1 MNKQTKSLTEPKK
14 VGNLANLSSSELL
27 SLRET
32 MNQTEAQEWVKRY
45 RKKAM
50 EDGKREAWNWWR
62 DTLEDIAKR
71 RGQEA
76 AEDLRTRMNSLK
88 EQND

>member
-1 MNKQTKSLTEPKK
+1 MKPQTESLTEPKK

-32 MNQTEAQEWVKRY
+32 MNQTEAKEWIWRY
-45 RKKAM
+45 KKKTL
-50 EDGKREAWNWWR
+50 ELGKKEAFYWWR
-62 DTLEDIAKR
+62 NTLDDIAKR
-71 RGQEA
+71 RGPQA

>member
-1 MNKQTKSLTEPKK
+1 MPKQTKSLTEPKK

-32 MNQTEAQEWVKRY
+32 MSQTEAQEWVKRY

-71 RGQEA
+71 RGQQA
-76 AEDLRTRMNSLK
+76 ADELRNRMNLLK
-88 EQND
+88 DTK

>member
-1 MNKQTKSLTEPKK
+1 MS
-14 VGNLANLSSSELL
+14 
-27 SLRET
+27 
-32 MNQTEAQEWVKRY
+32 QTEAQEWVKRY

-71 RGQEA
+71 RGQQA
-76 AEDLRTRMNSLK
+76 ADELRNRMNLLK
-88 EQND
+88 DTK

>member
-76 AEDLRTRMNSLK
+76 ADELRNRMNLLK
-88 EQND
+88 DTK

>member
-1 MNKQTKSLTEPKK
+1 MTKQTKSLTEPKK

-32 MNQTEAQEWVKRY
+32 MSQTEAQEWVKRY

-71 RGQEA
+71 RGQQA
-76 AEDLRTRMNSLK
+76 ADELRNRMNLLK
-88 EQND
+88 DTK